1 MHALPFSCLRPA
13 PERAA
18 GFASL
23 PYDVFDRGEAAAYVA
38 GHPES
43 FLAIDRPE
51 TAFGP
56 GHDMYA
62 DDVYAAARRILE
74 ERAADG
80 TLLRDAN
87 ECYYLY
93 RLSQGGRS
101 QTGIVA
107 ACALDDYL
115 DGTIK
120 RHELTRRDKEDD
132 RVRHIEATGC
142 QTGPIFLAYRDDST
156 LSFLVGAAKA
166 AEPLYD
172 FEDEQG
178 VRQTVWRVG
187 RPEAVEA
194 LRMMLDRVPCA
205 YIADGHHRAASAAR
219 VCERM
224 RAEAGGSL
232 TGAEPFNYL
241 LCVLFPASELT
252 VLPYNRVV
260 ADTNGL
266 GEEELL
272 SAVGAAGFEV
282 GEKRSEPVEPDEKG
296 VFGMYAFGGWRSLR
310 WLGDEGA
317 DSDPV
322 ASLDAA
328 RLQDRVLDP
337 VLGISDPRQDPR
349 IGFVGGNAGAAEL
362 ERRAGAAGVAFAL
375 RATSVD
381 DLMRVADAGL
391 LMPPKSTWF
400 EPKLRSGLFI
410 RKIAEV
416 GRGKKASVGGCTSCQ
431 AGQGA

>member
-1 MHALPFSCLRPA
+1 MRALPFACLRPV
-13 PERAA
+13 PDRAA
-18 GFASL
+18 AFASL
-23 PYDVFDRGEAAAYVA
+23 PYDVFDRGEAAAYMA
-38 GHPES
+38 AHPTS

-56 GHDMYA
+56 DHDMYA

-80 TLLRDAN
+80 TLMRDPN
-87 ECYYLY
+87 RCYYLY
-93 RLSQGGRS
+93 RLEQGGRS

-107 ACALDDYL
+107 ACSLDDYM
-115 DGTIK
+115 DGTIR

-142 QTGPIFLAYRDDST
+142 QTGPIFLAYRDDPT
-156 LSFLVGAAKA
+156 LAFLVGAAKE

-172 FEDEQG
+172 FEDAEG

-194 LRMMLDRVPCA
+194 IELMLARMPRA

-219 VCERM
+219 VCRELR
-224 RAEAGGSL
+224 EDAGDAL
-232 TGAEPFNYL
+232 TGDEPFNYL

-260 ADTNGL
+260 SDLNGMTPDELAQAVAAANFEVSEPL
-266 GEEELL
+266 GE
-272 SAVGAAGFEV
+272 AVAPAQ
-282 GEKRSEPVEPDEKG
+282 KG
-296 VFGMYAFGGWRSLR
+296 VFGMYCAGSWRRLV
-310 WLGDEGA
+310 WKGDAEA
-317 DSDPV
+317 DADPV
-322 ASLDAA
+322 ASLDAS
-328 RLQDRVLDP
+328 RLQDHVLGP
-337 VLGISDPRQDPR
+337 VLGIGDPRLDER
-349 IGFVGGNAGAAEL
+349 ISFVGGNAGTEEL
-362 ERRAGAAGVAFAL
+362 ERRAGADGVAFSL
-375 RATSVD
+375 CATSVD
-381 DLMRVADAGL
+381 DLMSVADAGL

-410 RKIAEV
+410 RKISDP
-416 GRGKKASVGGCTSCQ
+416 R
-431 AGQGA
+431 